1 MAHQL
6 ITHIIEYASKDSV
19 KATKD
24 YLNREEKT
32 TLVKLCG
39 LDGFFL
45 FDHYLSKAHVP
56 NPDLSDDYIASLLD
70 CGWSARKVQTVRLK
84 LVKAGWM
91 DTVQYTKQ
99 ATGQKFTK
107 TLLGPTVVELNK
119 QEVHRKQMEPVILAN
134 RDIITKQLGYS
145 NWEEVVANEDHS
157 KILEMFDA
165 ITLEGEAK

>member
-1 MAHQL
+1 MTHQL

-56 NPDLSDDYIASLLD
+56 NPDLSDAYIASLLD

-84 LVKAGWM
+84 LVNAGWM

-119 QEVHRKQMEPVILAN
+119 QEVHRKQMEPAISAK
-134 RDIITKQLGYS
+134 RAIITEQLGYP
-145 NWEEVVANEDHS
+145 NWEAVIANEDPS
-157 KILEMFDA
+157 KILELFNGLP
-165 ITLEGEAK
+165 T